1 MQVHAGSSPVIRT
14 RLSPNAIRVRTLF
27 LGAFRRRNTPLVLP
41 WEEKSF
47 RMRLSEGKQILES
60 KRLKEKEIGKE

>member
-1 MQVHAGSSPVIRT
+1 MVKEDGGSPV
-14 RLSPNAIRVRTLF
+14 LF
-27 LGAFRRRNTPLVLP
+27 LIGVFRRGNKPPVLP

-47 RMRLSEGKQILES
+47 RMRLSEGKQILER